1 MRTKKSLLFFLFQ
14 FAVIFT
20 FAQSLSLS
28 GLTLNYQ
35 SNPIG
40 IDTAGIR
47 FGWKIKTDL
56 RQTMQ
61 KSYEIRLAHSQ
72 NDLLNNK
79 NLIWNTGK
87 VNSDQSAHVVYN
99 GPKLKDRQRY
109 FWQVKITDEKK
120 NSSAW
125 SEVQFFE
132 TGMLNNT
139 NWTADWIESAMAT
152 DGKVGPAP
160 IFARQFEVKKNIKS
174 ARLYITSHG
183 LYEATIN
190 GKRVGDQY
198 FTPGW
203 TSYHKR
209 LQYQTYDVTSLLK
222 SGNNETFVTVGD
234 GWYRGNLEFK
244 GKRNTY
250 GKEVGLL
257 YQLEVTHA
265 DGSVTTI
272 NSDGSWKVSFDGPV
286 KKSDIYNG
294 ETFNALL
301 VKTATNLKSSSWKT
315 VKVADYSKDNLVA
328 PVGPAVS
335 KHENISPVKIFKT
348 PKGEMVADFGQNM
361 VGWVKLKLHGNKGD
375 TVTINHAEVLD
386 QQGNFYTDNL
396 RAAKQENKYILTGG
410 KEDILEPHFTFQGF
424 RYVKISGYKTPLD
437 KDDLTGIA
445 IYSDMKPTGEFTS
458 SNPLINQL
466 QSNIQ
471 WGQKGNFL
479 DVPTDCPQRDERL
492 GWTGDA
498 QVFFNTAAFNM
509 DVSGFFSKWLLDLSV
524 DQHDN
529 GNVPVVIPDCRA
541 KANAG
546 SAGWGDV
553 ATIIPYN
560 YYQAYGDKDL
570 LARQFN
576 SMKAWVG
583 YIKSIS
589 KENLWNSG
597 PHYGDWLFYTMA
609 DDRDGKAAL
618 TDKFLIAQIFYAAST
633 QNVIDAARALG
644 KNDEVSIY
652 EARLKDIKNA
662 FMQEYVTPSGRLVS
676 SSQTAYVLALNFDML
691 PEDLRSQA
699 AARLAENVAS
709 YKNHLTTGFLGT
721 PYLCH
726 VLTRFGYTDVAYK
739 LLLQETYPSWLYPVK
754 KGATTIWE
762 RWDGIKP
769 DGSFQATSMNSF
781 NHYAYGAI
789 GDWMYKTVAGI
800 NSDPKSPGYKKIIIA
815 PQPGGDFKHAAAKFE
830 SLYGEIS
837 SAWKTDGDKF
847 TLDVSIPANSTAT
860 VMLPASENAA
870 IMEGGKDADGLT
882 DLKKIKSPSKNKSFE
897 LGSGKY
903 HFEYT
908 LNKISR

>member
-1 MRTKKSLLFFLFQ
+1 MSQKKNALFFLFQ
-14 FAVIFT
+14 FVAIFA
-20 FAQSLSLS
+20 FAQNINLS
-28 GLTLNYQ
+28 GLTLNYK

-40 IDTAGIR
+40 IDTTSIR
-47 FGWKIKTDL
+47 FGWKINSNVK
-56 RQTMQ
+56 QTMQ
-61 KSYEIRLAHSQ
+61 KSYEIRVAHTE
-72 NDLLNNK
+72 NDVISGK
-79 NLIWNTGK
+79 NLIWNTGQ
-87 VNSDQSAHVVYN
+87 VDSDQSAHVVYR
-99 GPKLKDRQRY
+99 GPRLMAKQRY
-109 FWQVKITDEKK
+109 FWQVKVTDK
-120 NSSAW
+120 NKNTSAW
-125 SEVQFFE
+125 SAVQFFE
-132 TGMLNNT
+132 TGMLNPS
-139 NWTADWIESAMAT
+139 NWAAVWIESATTT
-152 DGKVGPAP
+152 DGKVCPAP
-160 IFARQFEVKKNIKS
+160 IFARQFELTKTIKS

-209 LQYQTYDVTSLLK
+209 LQYQTYDITSLLK
-222 SGNNETFVTVGD
+222 TGNNETFVTVGD
-234 GWYRGNLEFK
+234 GWYRGNLEFNN
-244 GKRNTY
+244 KRNTY

-257 YQLEVTHA
+257 YQLEATYT
-265 DGSVTTI
+265 DGSVAMI
-272 NSDGSWKVSFDGPV
+272 NSDGMWKVSFDGPV

-294 ETFNALL
+294 ETFDAQL
-301 VKTATNLKSSSWKT
+301 VKASTDLKSSSWKA
-315 VKVADYSKDNLVA
+315 VKVAGYNKDNLVA
-328 PVGPAVS
+328 QVGPAVT
-335 KHENISPVKIFKT
+335 KHENIAPIKVFKT
-348 PKGEMVADFGQNM
+348 PKGETVADFGQNL
-361 VGWVKLKLHGNKGD
+361 VGWVKLSLHGAKGD
-375 TVTINHAEVLD
+375 TITVNHAEVLD

-396 RAAKQENKYILTGG
+396 RAAKQENKYVLTGA
-410 KEDILEPHFTFQGF
+410 KEDVVEPHFTFQGF
-424 RYVKISGYKTPLD
+424 RYVKISGYKEPLD
-437 KDDLTGIA
+437 QRNLTAIA
-445 IYSDMKPTGEFTS
+445 IYSDMKPTGEFSS
-458 SNPLINQL
+458 SNALVNQL

-509 DVSGFFSKWLLDLSV
+509 DVSGFFSKWLLDLSA
-524 DQHDN
+524 DQHEN
-529 GNVPVVIPDCRA
+529 GNVPVVIPDCRS
-541 KANAG
+541 KTNAG

-570 LARQFN
+570 LARQYN

-583 YIKSIS
+583 YIKGIS
-589 KENLWNSG
+589 KDNLWSSG

-633 QNVIDAARALG
+633 QNVIDAAKALG
-644 KNDEVSIY
+644 KDE
-652 EARLKDIKNA
+652 EAEAYQALLKDIKNA
-662 FMQEYVTPSGRLVS
+662 FMREYVTPSGRLVS

-691 PEDLRSQA
+691 PEDLRTQA

-726 VLTRFGYTDVAYK
+726 VLTRFGYNDVAYK
-739 LLLQETYPSWLYPVK
+739 LLLQDTYPSWLYPVK

-800 NSDPKSPGYKKIIIA
+800 RSDIENPGYKKMVIA
-815 PQPGGDFKHAAAKFE
+815 PQPGGNFTQASAKFE
-830 SLYGEIS
+830 SLYGQIQS
-837 SAWKTDGDKF
+837 SWKIENDKF
-847 TLDVSIPANSTAT
+847 ILEVAVPPNTTASVVLPYSANAKIT
-860 VMLPASENAA
+860 
-870 IMEGGKDADGLT
+870 EGGKDTDQLT
-882 DLKKIKSPSKNKSFE
+882 YLKKRTESSKNKVFE
-897 LGSGKY
+897 VGSGKY

-908 LNKISR
+908 LTK